1 MNNASFTADS
11 NFYSMMTGRNF
22 GFVTREQQLVIKS
35 TCVFIPGVGGMGGT
49 ALECLARMGI
59 ENFIIADFD
68 TFEVSNLN
76 RQIMCTTET
85 IDKEKLVSAK
95 NRVLQIN
102 PNAQIKTYGKDWVEH
117 LDQILPQCDL
127 VLNGCDDIKSTVL
140 LARKSKIFKKFIIDA
155 YASTLPNVYV
165 IDPNKKSQEE
175 FHGFTTL
182 NKTIH
187 EITPEIEKQ
196 SLHKEI
202 QYIMAATSSINYVVP
217 EAIEGLLNGSIK
229 RFSFCP
235 MVWMT
240 STLMCHEV
248 LKIIFKKPQKVG
260 IEGYF
265 INPWTLKIECP
276 KKNIVYYI
284 KNYFVAQRM
293 NKFL

>member
-1 MNNASFTADS
+1 MSNENHTLES
-11 NFYSMMTGRNF
+11 NFYSVMTGRNF
-22 GFVTREQQLVIKS
+22 GFVTKEQQLKLKEI
-35 TCVFIPGVGGMGGT
+35 CIFIPGVGGMGGT
-49 ALECLARMGI
+49 ALECLARMGV

-76 RQIMCTTET
+76 RQIMCTIET
-85 IDKEKLVSAK
+85 IHKEKLISAK

-102 PNAQIKTYGKDWVEH
+102 PNAQIKMFGKDWVEH
-117 LDQILPQCDL
+117 LDQILPDSDL

-140 LARKSKIFKKFIIDA
+140 LARKCKQFKKFIVDA

-165 IDPNKKSQEE
+165 VNPHKKSQEE
-175 FHGFTTL
+175 FHGFATL
-182 NKTIH
+182 NKSVA

-202 QYIMAATSSINYVVP
+202 QYIMAATSSVNYVVP

-248 LKIIFKKPQKVG
+248 LKIIFNKPQIIG
-260 IEGYF
+260 IEGF
-265 INPWTLKIECP
+265 FVNPWTLKVERP
-276 KKNIVYYI
+276 KKNILYYI
-284 KNYFVAQRM
+284 KNYFVAQHM
-293 NKFL
+293 NK